1 MIPELAII
9 AACGAGVAP
18 ATTQAIIQAE
28 SRGNPLA
35 LNVNGLAGAQPRARS
50 IAHAAQLARVYID
63 AGYSVD
69 IGLMQV
75 NSRNLP
81 RLGLTV
87 ETVLEPC
94 ENIRAGTTILRE
106 AYRLARQSQPHG
118 DAALKVALSYYN
130 TGNGTR
136 GFRNG
141 YVARYYGAGSN
152 VRPAASAPTR
162 TASPAPPRLTPYN
175 APTGVYR
182 RTAVAVAAQPGATP

>member
-28 SRGNPLA
+28 SRGNALA
-35 LNVNGLAGAQPRARS
+35 LNVNGLAGRQPRAGS
-50 IAHAAQLARVYID
+50 IEQAAQLARTYIA

-94 ENIRAGTTILRE
+94 ENIRAGTTILRD
-106 AYRLARQSQPHG
+106 AYRLARQTQPHG

-141 YVARYYGAGSN
+141 YVARYYGPN
-152 VRPAASAPTR
+152 VRPAASSPAWK
-162 TASPAPPRLTPYN
+162 ASPAPPRLTPFN

-182 RTAVAVAAQPGATP
+182 REAVATAALPTGATP

>member
-28 SRGNPLA
+28 SSGNPLA
-35 LNVNGLAGAQPRARS
+35 LNVNRFAGAQPRARDA
-50 IAHAAQLARVYID
+50 AHAAQLARVYID

-87 ETVLEPC
+87 ETVLDPC

-106 AYRLARQSQPHG
+106 AYRAARQTQPHG
-118 DAALKVALSYYN
+118 DAALKVALSIYN

-141 YVARYYGAGSN
+141 YVARYYGPN
-152 VRPAASAPTR
+152 VRRAAPAPTR
-162 TASPAPPRLTPYN
+162 ASSPAPYRLTPYN
-175 APTGVYR
+175 APTGVYSR
-182 RTAVAVAAQPGATP
+182 AAVASAASPAGATP